1 MSQRNGTIKASST
14 RFWQNKM
21 NVFKMILDAIIKT
34 IKVLLMC
41 LISGIVLVMLN
52 ELVLRNFFN
61 KSFRGMTESAGC
73 LFMWMAFLGIA
84 VLYDTNRLISLD
96 TIYVKLKPTAK
107 TVVWY
112 IHTIVA
118 LCLGFIMVTAFIG
131 LYPFVSTDH
140 FSSMPKI
147 SKVWLYLPLA
157 IAGGFMAL
165 KALYNLMERILPWNK
180 AAREDGG
187 R

>member
-1 MSQRNGTIKASST
+1 
-14 RFWQNKM
+14 M
-21 NVFKMILDAIIKT
+21 NIFKMILDVIIK
-34 IKVLLMC
+34 IIRVLLMC

-84 VLYDTNRLISLD
+84 VLYDSNRLISLD
-96 TIYVKLKPTAK
+96 MIYVKLKAAVK
-107 TVVWY
+107 TTVWY

-118 LCLGFIMVTAFIG
+118 LCLGFIMVAAFMG

-147 SKVWLYLPLA
+147 SKVWQYLPLA
-157 IAGGFMAL
+157 IAGVFIVL
-165 KALYNLMERILPWNK
+165 KALYNLMEKILAVNK
-180 AAREDGG
+180 TARADGVLS
-187 R
+187 

>member
-1 MSQRNGTIKASST
+1 
-14 RFWQNKM
+14 M
-21 NVFKMILDAIIKT
+21 NIFKKILDAIIKI

-52 ELVLRNFFN
+52 ELILRNFLN

-84 VLYDTNRLISLD
+84 VLYDNNRLISLD
-96 TIYVKLKPTAK
+96 MIYVNLKGTAK

-118 LCLGFIMVTAFIG
+118 LCLGFIMVVAFIG
-131 LYPFVSTDH
+131 LYPFVSTDR

-157 IAGGFMAL
+157 IAGVFMVL
-165 KALYNLMERILPWNK
+165 KALYNLLEKILP
-180 AAREDGG
+180 GG
-187 R
+187 KMSQTDVGRL